1 MKNEELEA
9 LGLNEEQVKGVL
21 KLHSAEHD
29 PVVKELETAKNELA
43 AEKEK
48 TATQGETIKN
58 LKSDLEGFKGVD
70 VSELQKKIAD
80 LEEDIKTKDMN
91 YQKEIADRDFND
103 SLKESI
109 TAAHGINAKA
119 ITALLDVDTLKASKN
134 QKEDITA
141 ALKALSEAEDSKM
154 LFGKDAPNPVG
165 TGNPIGNVGN
175 GSNPSGNEAQMRAI
189 MGLPAEKGDK

>member
-21 KLHSAEHD
+21 KLHNAEHA
-29 PVVKELETAKNELA
+29 PVVRELETAKNDLA

-48 TATQGETIKN
+48 TNTQGETIKN

-70 VSELQKKIAD
+70 VSELQKKISD
-80 LEEDIKTKDMN
+80 LEEDIKAKDTN

-109 TAAHGINAKA
+109 TAARGINAKA
-119 ITALLDVDTLKASKN
+119 ITALLDVETLKASKN

-154 LFGKDAPNPVG
+154 LFGGNTPNTVG
-165 TGNPIGNVGN
+165 TGSPIGNVGN
-175 GSNPSGNEAQMRAI
+175 SSDVSANNAQMRAI
-189 MGLPAEKGDK
+189 MGLPTEKGDK

>member
-1 MKNEELEA
+1 MKNEELKA

-21 KLHSAEHD
+21 KLHNAEHE
-29 PVVKELETAKNELA
+29 PVARELEAAKNDLA

-48 TATQGETIKN
+48 TATQGETIKS

-70 VSELQKKIAD
+70 VSELQKKISD
-80 LEEDIKTKDMN
+80 LEEDIKTRDAN

-109 TAAHGINAKA
+109 QAAHGINTKA
-119 ITALLDVDTLKASKN
+119 ITALLDVETLKASKN

-141 ALKALSEAEDSKM
+141 ALKTLSEAEDSKM
-154 LFGKDAPNPVG
+154 LFGGNAPNKVG

-175 GSNPSGNEAQMRAI
+175 GSAAFADDAQMRAI